1 VDNRV
6 IASNEVSREA
16 PLSACLL
23 APLRAVVAIGEIDT
37 SLNFGIA
44 VFLVATVA
52 KLPCLSP

>member
-1 VDNRV
+1 V

-16 PLSACLL
+16 PLSVCLL
-23 APLRAVVAIGEIDT
+23 APLRAVFAIGEIDT